1 MIKKLMR
8 GKYLKLYEEDEDL
21 LDDVLIEMAQA
32 IEMCGIYSSILSG
45 TLDAFASIIS
55 NNLNMVMKILTSIT
69 IVMAIPT
76 MVFSF
81 YGMNTGVNAGG
92 LPLASFWLWPTLV
105 ALGATLIVTLILYKK
120 KMF

>member
-1 MIKKLMR
+1 
-8 GKYLKLYEEDEDL
+8 
-21 LDDVLIEMAQA
+21 
-32 IEMCGIYSSILSG
+32 
-45 TLDAFASIIS
+45 
-55 NNLNMVMKILTSIT
+55 MKILTSIT

-92 LPLASFWLWPTLV
+92 LPLAGFWLWPTLV
-105 ALGATLIVTLILYKK
+105 ALGATLIVTVILYKK